1 MRKSH
6 VHKPLMLL
14 MVVLLLT
21 ACASGSQAQRK
32 QEKAMNLWQE
42 MVRWNEY
49 DGLVDMIHPDW
60 LADHPIRS
68 VELERLRQFRVTE
81 YRVRQVISDPDE
93 QRVVRRV
100 QIRLYHIHSAR
111 ERIIQHR
118 EVWRYDN
125 ERDRWLLHSGLPDP
139 GNT

>member
-118 EVWRYDN
+118 EVWRYDD